1 MPPTRAATG
10 QLEEDTQ
17 TGCNPIIGSLFWSR
31 GDDGDGDHNHGD
43 YNPIISSLF
52 GTRRDG
58 DDCDGYCNPI
68 IGSLFWIRGNG
79 DCGDGD
85 HNHSDYNHHQLL
97 KLKQGFSHLLSS
109 ISRFTNVRKRL
120 FENVINIKQS
130 CNSSKEI
137 QCNNGVAK

>member
-31 GDDGDGDHNHGD
+31 GDDGDHNHNHGD

>member
-31 GDDGDGDHNHGD
+31 GDDDDGDHNHGD

-52 GTRRDG
+52 GTRHDG
-58 DDCDGYCNPI
+58 DGDCNPI
-68 IGSLFWIRGNG
+68 IGSLFRIRGNG

-97 KLKQGFSHLLSS
+97 
-109 ISRFTNVRKRL
+109 
-120 FENVINIKQS
+120 
-130 CNSSKEI
+130 
-137 QCNNGVAK
+137 

>member
-1 MPPTRAATG
+1 MGGRVPPTRAATG

-31 GDDGDGDHNHGD
+31 GDDGDHNHGD
-43 YNPIISSLF
+43 YNH
-52 GTRRDG
+52 R
-58 DDCDGYCNPI
+58 
-68 IGSLFWIRGNG
+68 
-79 DCGDGD
+79 
-85 HNHSDYNHHQLL
+85 QLL

-120 FENVINIKQS
+120 FENVSNIKQS

>member
-31 GDDGDGDHNHGD
+31 GDDGDGDHNH
-43 YNPIISSLF
+43 
-52 GTRRDG
+52 
-58 DDCDGYCNPI
+58 
-68 IGSLFWIRGNG
+68 
-79 DCGDGD
+79 
-85 HNHSDYNHHQLL
+85 SDYNHHQLL

-109 ISRFTNVRKRL
+109 ISRFTNVRKRF
-120 FENVINIKQS
+120 FENVSNIKQS